1 MSSIMNCES
10 SVYGNEILMNVEDNI
25 LSEKQNIEIQLIE
38 ILKSIN
44 WQKFYN
50 LCISIGKELND
61 SQWRFLKAIILENGV
76 AEYSN
81 NKLSY
86 VGDKEK
92 GCDFI
97 VETLG
102 NIKIEMKYTEEC
114 LYNKKYQLK
123 KTTKNITLLNS
134 RGTNT
139 HSCLPE
145 NYSEYLLIV
154 EMKGAALVSKEVLQ
168 KYVSVNGDSLT
179 VKIPANE
186 LHIIFQPNEIT
197 QLTEKNE
204 LHIKTTIMNTITQ
217 IIQSI

>member
-1 MSSIMNCES
+1 
-10 SVYGNEILMNVEDNI
+10 
-25 LSEKQNIEIQLIE
+25 
-38 ILKSIN
+38 
-44 WQKFYN
+44 
-50 LCISIGKELND
+50 
-61 SQWRFLKAIILENGV
+61 
-76 AEYSN
+76 
-81 NKLSY
+81 
-86 VGDKEK
+86 
-92 GCDFI
+92 
-97 VETLG
+97 
-102 NIKIEMKYTEEC
+102 MKYTEEC

-204 LHIKTTIMNTITQ
+204 LHIKHLINYINASSYNKNLTHFS
-217 IIQSI
+217 IILTLTALPICLYICFSSNLKESLNDCNLNNSKGVNFLFFGP